1 MINRNKKLVTGI
13 VAAVMTMGLLVGCSP
28 KRNDEGNV
36 DNSAKGENV
45 VNVYSAR
52 HYDVDKKLFQKFEEE
67 TGIKVNLVEGKADEL
82 IERMIR
88 EGENS
93 SADVF
98 LTVGAENIYTLK
110 EKNLIKKYSSD
121 IIDSNIPKDYRG
133 EDWVGLTSR
142 ARVIAYDKTRV
153 KPEEIDSYDDLLDD
167 KYKGKVLS
175 RSSSSSYNVA
185 MLSAFIQ
192 EEGEEAAKKWAEG
205 IVKNFARTPEGNDRD
220 QVKAISAG
228 VGDVAIINSYY
239 LAKMVTSSDQ
249 EEVKAAENIGLIFP
263 KDTHVNL
270 SFAAVTNS
278 SKNEKNAVK
287 LIEFLTQEEA
297 QSAYASENG
306 EFPLNQKAKLPE
318 LLKSWGDFDGKNI
331 DFEKLG
337 AYKQKAVLIFDQIG
351 WK

>member
-1 MINRNKKLVTGI
+1 MINRNKRLIAGI
-13 VAAVMTMGLLVGCSP
+13 AVAVMTMGLLAGCGQKKAS
-28 KRNDEGNV
+28 NENL
-36 DNSAKGENV
+36 DNRSKDENV

-52 HYDVDKKLFQKFEEE
+52 HYDVDKKLFQKFENE
-67 TGIKVNLVEGKADEL
+67 TGIKVNLVEGKGDEL
-82 IERMIR
+82 IERMSR

-93 SADVF
+93 SADLF
-98 LTVGAENIYTLK
+98 LTVGAENLYALK
-110 EKNLIKKYSSD
+110 EKNLIKEYSSE
-121 IIDSNIPKDYRG
+121 IIDSNIPKEYRG
-133 EDWVGLTSR
+133 EGWVGLTSR

-153 KPEEIDSYDDLLDD
+153 KPEEIKTYDDLLDA

-192 EEGEEAAKKWAEG
+192 EQGEDVTRKWAEG

-228 VGDVAIINSYY
+228 IGDVAIINSYY
-239 LAKMVTSSDQ
+239 LAKMVNSSDQ

-270 SFAAVTNS
+270 SFAAFTNG

-297 QSAYASENG
+297 QSAYAEENG
-306 EFPLNQKAKLPE
+306 EFPLNQKVKLPE
-318 LLKSWGDFDGKNI
+318 LLKSWGDFDGKKI

-337 AYKQKAVLIFDQIG
+337 EYKQKAVLIFDQTG